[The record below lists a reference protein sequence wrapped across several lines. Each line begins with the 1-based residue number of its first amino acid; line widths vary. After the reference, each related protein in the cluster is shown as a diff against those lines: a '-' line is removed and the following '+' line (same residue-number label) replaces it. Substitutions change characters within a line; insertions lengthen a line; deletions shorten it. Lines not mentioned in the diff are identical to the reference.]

1 MLQRPVCHPAALLQL
16 TKSQLICRCLPP
28 PEFDYCQSPDRSSQ
42 QTYTPMHLSNLP
54 ISNQLNETFFSLY
67 FFFVIILEDTNAYP
81 WGVQSSNVHETDNG
95 IIRWFNI
102 FWRHG
107 ISQLSKVRSQR
118 WIKNSLHNIK
128 VVTVQ

>member
-16 TKSQLICRCLPP
+16 TKRQLISRCLRP

-54 ISNQLNETFFSLY
+54 ISNKLNETFFSLY

-81 WGVQSSNVHETDNG
+81 
-95 IIRWFNI
+95 
-102 FWRHG
+102 
-107 ISQLSKVRSQR
+107 
-118 WIKNSLHNIK
+118 
-128 VVTVQ
+128 